1 MSTEDSAKR
10 KQSFECYR
18 CGSDKHFA
26 RACPH
31 IADKC
36 MNCGKKGH
44 VQRACRSA
52 KKKTVGGKKWVRT
65 LQSDDTFNVK
75 MLSPQSRRP
84 ITVDVE
90 VQGTSLSMELD
101 TGATVSI
108 IPKQQ
113 FKKFQPPLK
122 LEPTELRLKTYTGEV
137 VQPCGF
143 VKASVRYKGQEDVL
157 PLYVVDHN
165 GPPLLG
171 REWLTRLRLDWDN
184 ICGVHKLSDSHRSD
198 ASKKYEARLKELQAK
213 YSRIFDGTLGKI
225 EGAAPHGSTQQYCSG
240 RDQCPTWSRGGH
252 RMDSVL
258 GGDTRTTCAQRLLQ

>member
-1 MSTEDSAKR
+1 
-10 KQSFECYR
+10 
-18 CGSDKHFA
+18 
-26 RACPH
+26 
-31 IADKC
+31 
-36 MNCGKKGH
+36 
-44 VQRACRSA
+44 
-52 KKKTVGGKKWVRT
+52 
-65 LQSDDTFNVK
+65 
-75 MLSPQSRRP
+75 
-84 ITVDVE
+84 
-90 VQGTSLSMELD
+90 MELD

-184 ICGVHKLSDSHRSD
+184 ICGVHKLSDPHRSD

-240 RDQCPTWSRGGH
+240 RDQCPTWSRCGH